1 MLTVIFSCACAAAL
15 AHDAVAPPQDDPVA
29 LVREYF
35 QAGDPAA
42 RAGAAARIASHRDFG
57 PARSIGL

>member
-15 AHDAVAPPQDDPVA
+15 AHDAVAPPPDDPVA
-29 LVREYF
+29 LVRAYF

-57 PARSIGL
+57 PARDKG